1 MPDRQVVI
9 AEEIPAPLREGLA
22 RLRQSLNVPDEFPAD
37 VLAAAS
43 AAVERQ
49 TLPEADATQID
60 FVTID
65 PPGSLDLDQAVHIR
79 TEGAGY
85 VVNYAIADVGAFVQP
100 GDPVDLEAHRRGQTF
115 YAPTRRTP
123 LHPEVLSEGATSL
136 LPEQVRPALLW
147 ELHLD
152 ATGECAGASVR
163 RARVRSRRRL
173 SYDQAQ
179 AALDAGTA
187 DDLLL
192 LLRTVGQL
200 REQLEVDRGG
210 VSLGVPEQ
218 EVHAQGEHWELSY
231 RTPLP
236 VEGWNAQI
244 SLLTGMAAAKLMLG
258 AGVGVLRTL
267 PPADPGAIRRLRQT
281 ARALHIPW
289 PDQQDYPDF
298 VRSLDPSVHTHAAM
312 LNACTTLF
320 RGAGYVAFDGGAPE
334 QALHA
339 ALAASYA
346 HCTAPLRRLVDR
358 YVGEVCLA
366 ICAGTPV
373 PDWVRAALPG
383 LAPDM
388 EESNRRVK
396 KYERGI
402 VDLVEALVLSPHL
415 GEAFAGTVI
424 EADTERGDG
433 TLQLNEPAVQ
443 ARVTGAGLKLGAD
456 LTATLTAADVTT
468 GNVRFKA

>member
-1 MPDRQVVI
+1 MI
-9 AEEIPAPLREGLA
+9 AEEIPEPLREGLSL
-22 RLRQSLNVPDEFPAD
+22 LRASLDVPDQFPAE
-37 VLAAAS
+37 VVATAEAAIA
-43 AAVERQ
+43 RPG
-49 TLPEADATQID
+49 LPESDATHVE

-65 PPGSLDLDQAVHIR
+65 PPGSMDLDQAVHIR
-79 TEGAGY
+79 VDGEGY
-85 VVNYAIADVGAFVQP
+85 LVSYAIADVGAFVTP
-100 GDPVDLEAHRRGQTF
+100 GDPIDLEAHRRGQTF

-123 LHPEVLSEGATSL
+123 LHPEVLSEGASSL
-136 LPEQVRPALLW
+136 LPDQVRPALVW
-147 ELHLD
+147 ELKLD
-152 ATGECAGASVR
+152 AKGECQAASVR
-163 RARVRSRRRL
+163 RARVRSRSRL
-173 SYDQAQ
+173 SYDEVQ

-187 DDLLL
+187 DEVLR
-192 LLRTVGQL
+192 LLRRVGQL
-200 REQLEVDRGG
+200 REQLEIDRGG

-267 PPADPGAIRRLRQT
+267 PPADPGAVRRLRQT
-281 ARALHIPW
+281 AKALHIPW

-298 VRSLDPSVHTHAAM
+298 VRSLDPSIHTHAAM

-320 RGAGYVAFDGGAPE
+320 RGAGYVAFDGAPPA
-334 QALHA
+334 QPLHA

-373 PDWVRAALPG
+373 PDWARLALPV
-383 LAPDM
+383 LATDM

-424 EADTERGDG
+424 DCDTERGDG
-433 TLQLNEPAVQ
+433 TLQLAEPAVQ
-443 ARVTGAGLKLGAD
+443 AKVTGLGLKLGAD
-456 LTATLTAADVTT
+456 VTATLTTADLTT
-468 GNVRFKA
+468 GKVRFKT